1 MVRKPSRTGNR
12 NFIIHSL
19 TTCLDI
25 ETSYIIWF
33 SVSYCQVS
41 FKFVKILDMN
51 CTKPVQVV
59 CTLSI
64 TLIFMENIKKH
75 IPKDQTL
82 NLPEFQQLKSSKL
95 YLAVLFISMAL
106 KLLKT
111 EFTLKYIVTVFISM
125 KSIH

>member
-1 MVRKPSRTGNR
+1 
-12 NFIIHSL
+12 
-19 TTCLDI
+19 
-25 ETSYIIWF
+25 
-33 SVSYCQVS
+33 
-41 FKFVKILDMN
+41 MN
-51 CTKPVQVV
+51 CTEPVQVV